1 MNLLFLTQQF
11 PPERGTKAVR
21 LFELTKRLAAA
32 GHRVQVITAMPNYPT
47 GRTFDGYRMKARFV
61 EVLEG
66 VRITRTW
73 IYPSNSEQALP
84 RVLSSLS
91 FVMSSVALGSWG
103 LGRQDVLLFDSPP
116 LFLVPA
122 GLAIGRLTGARVIM
136 NASDIWPD
144 IVMRMGYPVD
154 KVSLWLMHL
163 LERIGYEWSDAVS
176 VTNPTAQKQ
185 IRQRFPGVKVAVI
198 SNAADLDMF
207 HPNLRNPQLRASLGA
222 GDEDFLVGYCGLHG
236 LAQGL
241 EAVVE
246 AAAKLR
252 DCTRIKF
259 ILVGEGPT
267 KPRLTALAKQL
278 ELENVRFMDLVD
290 RSEIPSILA
299 SCDAGLVPLSSELP
313 GTMPGK
319 FYETL
324 ASGVPVIVTQGC
336 EAESLVN
343 EYKVGRSFQPLDGD
357 DLAAALLDLKS
368 DPRTSDGMRR
378 DCRDLAHRFD
388 RGVVA
393 LRAETVFKAVAEG
406 HALPEVDW

>member
-11 PPERGTKAVR
+11 PPETGTKAVR
-21 LFELTKRLAAA
+21 LFELTKRLVAA

-47 GRTFDGYRMKARFV
+47 GRTFDGYRMKIRFV
-61 EVLEG
+61 EEMAG
-66 VRITRTW
+66 VRIIRTW
-73 IYPSNSEQALP
+73 IYPSKSERALS
-84 RVLSSLS
+84 RVMSSLS
-91 FVMSSVALGSWG
+91 FVMSSVVLGSWG
-103 LGRQDVLLFDSPP
+103 LGRQNALLFDSPP

-144 IVMRMGYPVD
+144 IVIRMGYPVG
-154 KVSLWLMHL
+154 KLSLWLMHL

-176 VTNPTAQKQ
+176 VTNPAAQKQ

-207 HPNLRNPQLRASLGA
+207 HPKLRNSWLRASLGA
-222 GDEDFLVGYCGLHG
+222 NDEDFLVGYCGLHG

-241 EAVVE
+241 EAVVR

-252 DCTRIKF
+252 DWTRVKF
-259 ILVGEGPT
+259 VLVGDGPAKT
-267 KPRLTALAKQL
+267 KLTALAKQL
-278 ELENVRFMDLVD
+278 ELKNIRFMDLVD
-290 RSEIPSILA
+290 RSEIPAILA

-324 ASGVPVIVTQGC
+324 ASGVPAVVSQGC
-336 EAESLVN
+336 EGEALVN
-343 EYKVGRSFQPLDGD
+343 EFNVGRSFRPMDAD
-357 DLAAALLDLKS
+357 DLADTLLDLMA
-368 DPRTSDGMRR
+368 DPRTSDLMRK
-378 DCRDLAHRFD
+378 DCRDLARRFD
-388 RGVVA
+388 RGVIA
-393 LRAETVFKAVAEG
+393 FRAEAILKAVAED
-406 HALPEVDW
+406 ADLPEVNW